1 MLRTRNPTRLLGVDD
16 VDAALDLCAQDPAA
30 NVFVASRI
38 LDGGLGAGSTAA
50 YGWFDDGRLES
61 FVWTVANV
69 VPVGTSAASW
79 GPLAAQVRKV
89 RRRCASFLGPR
100 DQVAGLWGHTRLDF
114 PQPRAVRAAQPL
126 MGTRTPPSQ
135 LGITLDPRVRPA
147 TVDEV
152 DIVLPAAEHMFTQ
165 EIGYRPYTGNPAF
178 YRDSIWRLIRGART
192 YVVVENGRVIFKADV
207 GSIGLGTMQIQGVW
221 VTPEL
226 RGQGLA
232 AGLMAAAL
240 EQAMSDHAPFATLYV
255 NDFNAPAL
263 ATYRR
268 IGMERLGTFSTILF

>member
-16 VDAALDLCAQDPAA
+16 VDAALDLCARDPAA

-126 MGTRTPPSQ
+126 MGTRTPP
-135 LGITLDPRVRPA
+135 TLMPRRNM
-147 TVDEV
+147 T
-152 DIVLPAAEHMFTQ
+152 
-165 EIGYRPYTGNPAF
+165 
-178 YRDSIWRLIRGART
+178 
-192 YVVVENGRVIFKADV
+192 
-207 GSIGLGTMQIQGVW
+207 
-221 VTPEL
+221 
-226 RGQGLA
+226 
-232 AGLMAAAL
+232 
-240 EQAMSDHAPFATLYV
+240 
-255 NDFNAPAL
+255 
-263 ATYRR
+263 
-268 IGMERLGTFSTILF
+268 